1 MIRSSLSLAVLLLLA
16 PSALCA
22 QTRPAA
28 QPGMSVAALS
38 AGQVSAPKVTAP
50 QVAAPQAAAAQLPRR
65 LQLRTEL
72 TLGRDLV
79 SFGDLIAGLGVEAAA
94 TPAFRAPALGETGTI
109 QVVRIVEAAQ
119 AAGIIRTATELESH
133 GSAQVVVTRAARR
146 VTASDIEAAVKT
158 GLQERYGVDARAF
171 ALAIDGGA
179 PAIAVEPE
187 LTGDVTVTDLSYD
200 ARARRLQARVS
211 VPGSMAMRLKPVRI
225 GGQLVE
231 TVEVVVPKRAI
242 ARGETLA
249 KADVAVER
257 RPRDGQVADLVS
269 DPRAAIDKVAR
280 RVLMAGLP
288 LRVGDVQREEIV
300 AKGDLVTIVYESKGL
315 MITLRGRAGEAGA
328 MGDVVSV
335 TNPQSKRV
343 LQGTVSGPGRISV
356 QASPAGRVASAQ

>member
-1 MIRSSLSLAVLLLLA
+1 MIRSSLPLAVLLLLTPA
-16 PSALCA
+16 VVCA
-22 QTRPAA
+22 QPRPAA
-28 QPGMSVAALS
+28 QPVMSVAALS
-38 AGQVSAPKVTAP
+38 AGQA
-50 QVAAPQAAAAQLPRR
+50 AAPQAGAQQLPRR

-72 TLGRDLV
+72 TLARDLV
-79 SFGDLIAGLGVEAAA
+79 SFGDLIAGLGAEAAA

-119 AAGIIRTATELESH
+119 AAGIIRSGGEIDSH

-171 ALAIDGGA
+171 ALSIDGGA

-231 TVEVVVPKRAI
+231 TVEVVVPRRAI
-242 ARGETLA
+242 ARGETLT
-249 KADVAVER
+249 KADVVVER
-257 RPRDGQVADLVS
+257 RPRDGQANDLVS

-280 RVLMAGLP
+280 RALLAGLP
-288 LRVGDVQREEIV
+288 LRAGDVQREEIV

-315 MITLRGRAGEAGA
+315 MITMRGRANEAGA
-328 MGDVVSV
+328 MGDVVTV

-343 LQGTVSGPGRISV
+343 LQGTVSGPGRIAV
-356 QASPAGRVASAQ
+356 QASPIGRVASAP